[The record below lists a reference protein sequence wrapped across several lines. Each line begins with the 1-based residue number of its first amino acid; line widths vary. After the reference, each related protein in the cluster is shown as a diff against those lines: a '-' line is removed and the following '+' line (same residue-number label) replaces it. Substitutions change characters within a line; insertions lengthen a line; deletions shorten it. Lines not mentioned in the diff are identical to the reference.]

1 MQQQFLYEQF
11 NVLSQFGAISHELPN
26 CIKNNLKPQFELR
39 PYQTEAF
46 CRMIY
51 FLKNDFDSKQPRPY
65 HLLFN
70 MATGSGKTM
79 IMAGA
84 MLYLY
89 EQGYRNF
96 LFFVNSDNIIQKT
109 KDNFLNANTGKYLF
123 ADKIIINNEIVPV
136 HEVKNFDEADDK
148 SINIQF
154 ISIQMLTSG
163 LLLNV
168 QENGLSFENFENR
181 KLVLIG
187 DEAHHNN
194 AEVWGKLVEKIHE
207 MNYDNI
213 LLEFTATTD
222 YKNTNIRSKY
232 LNKVLFRY
240 DLAEFRKD
248 GYSKEINLLR
258 SLFDEKH
265 RIIQALILNLYRQ
278 ELATSHNIN
287 LKPVILFKAKKT
299 IAENNR
305 NKKNFHKLIENLT
318 ATEIEY
324 VRDNQQIKILNKA
337 FAFFD
342 AKGID
347 SNEIVKRLQSN
358 FKPENCLSANDNE
371 LKKNQ
376 ILLNTLEDEN
386 NPIRAVFAVQKLNEG
401 WDVLN
406 LFDIVRMYEERNEEK
421 NGKVGETTI
430 AEAQLIGRGARYY
443 PFALEKGQNKF
454 TRKFDADIDNDLKV
468 LEELYYHTKED
479 SRYISEL
486 KKALVA
492 TGIYE
497 DEDDFVEKELK
508 LKESFKQTDFYKNA
522 KVFYNLK
529 IEKSHDKVKSL
540 KDLNVRKTNIEFT
553 LSSGKGTVTN
563 VMEETVSTV
572 ETTLTERKSVSISDM
587 PKHVVRFAL
596 TTNPFFYFN
605 NLQKY
610 CPKIKSS
617 DEFISQEDY
626 LGGFGVT
633 FIGDKQHIGK
643 ITNADYMQALKVLL
657 KSIET
662 EIKQNDAEYEG
673 SEFTYGK
680 LREKFTDKKLH
691 INKKKNEERT
701 KGQENFL
708 ADKDWYAYNA
718 NFGTIEEK
726 KFVEM
731 FAGRYANLSLQF
743 SDIYLIRNEQVL
755 KIYDEIGRAFEPDF
769 VLFCTRKINGNP
781 EILQVFIEPKGEH
794 LKGKDQWKED
804 FLKEI
809 RKKQTTITLHSDHY
823 IITGVPFYNY
833 NNENSFGNELEN
845 VLNKQQR
852 GEDSDIPLA
861 AEPAPEY
868 SAARK
873 GKSTT
878 SQSPLTVLYTQPY
891 DSFGPNY
898 RIKLTYDFDTD
909 NLQYQISG
917 RGGNA
922 KLTADAI
929 ASIKNYL
936 KDSNNINSF
945 FNKACTTADL
955 VMSSHVTHHSLTM
968 KQGSREKTVTNGEE
982 QPWDEFWSKLCWNP
996 QSFTK

>member
-1 MQQQFLYEQF
+1 MPQQFLYDTILTE
-11 NVLSQFGAISHELPN
+11 FGKRTISETEIPD
-26 CIKNNLKPQFELR
+26 CISKNLKHTMR
-39 PYQTEAF
+39 PYQREAF
-46 CRMIY
+46 QRFITFCE
-51 FLKNDFDSKQPRPY
+51 NDFDGKQNRPY

-96 LFFVNSDNIIQKT
+96 LFFVNSNNIIQKT

-123 ADKIIINNEIVPV
+123 AEKIIFEGNEIAV
-136 HEVKNFDEADDK
+136 HEVETFDESDDK
-148 SINIQF
+148 NINIKF
-154 ISIQMLTSG
+154 TTIQQLHIDLNSTKENALTYEDFQ
-163 LLLNV
+163 N
-168 QENGLSFENFENR
+168 
-181 KLVLIG
+181 KKIVLIA
-187 DEAHHNN
+187 DEAHHLN
-194 AEVWGKLVEKIHE
+194 AGTRQGDLFGTFEDTVQKIHE
-207 MNYDNI
+207 QNYDNI
-213 LLEFTATTD
+213 LLEFTATAD
-222 YKNTNIRSKY
+222 YEDSNIKSKY

-258 SLFDEKH
+258 SQFDEKH
-265 RIIQALILNLYRQ
+265 RIIQALVLNLYRQ
-278 ELATSHNIN
+278 DLATSHNIN

-305 NKKNFHKLIENLT
+305 NKENFHKLIEDIT
-318 ATEIEY
+318 AKEIED
-324 VRDNQQIKILNKA
+324 VRANQQIKILSKA

-342 AKGID
+342 AKGVD

-371 LKKNQ
+371 LEKNQ

-421 NGKVGETTI
+421 NGKVGKTTI

-443 PFALEKGQNKF
+443 PFTLEKGQNKF
-454 TRKFDADIDNDLKV
+454 TRKFDSDIDNDMKV

-486 KKALVA
+486 KKALVE

-553 LSSGKGTVTN
+553 LSSGKGAVTN
-563 VMEETVSTV
+563 VWEETVSTV
-572 ETTLTERKSVSISDM
+572 ETTLTERKSINISDM
-587 PKHVVRFAL
+587 PKYVVRFAL

-617 DEFISQEDY
+617 DEFISESDY

-633 FIGDKQHIGK
+633 FIGDKQHIEK
-643 ITNADYMQALKVLL
+643 ITNADYLQALKVLL

-680 LREKFTDKKLH
+680 LYEKFTDKKLH

-701 KGQENFL
+701 KGQEDFL

-718 NFGTIEEK
+718 NYGTTEEK

-731 FAGRYANLSLQF
+731 FAGRFDNLKDNF

-769 VLFCTRKINGNP
+769 VLFCKRNTG
-781 EILQVFIEPKGEH
+781 EEQVLQVFIEPKGGH
-794 LKGKDQWKED
+794 LDSKDKWKEE
-804 FLKEI
+804 FLKKMRDDKMTIEI
-809 RKKQTTITLHSDHY
+809 GSDHFL
-823 IITGVPFYNY
+823 ITGVPFYNY
-833 NNENSFGNELEN
+833 KDENEFAQELEHT
-845 VLNKQQR
+845 LMQR
-852 GEDSDIPLA
+852 IFGME
-861 AEPAPEY
+861 
-868 SAARK
+868 
-873 GKSTT
+873 KSF
-878 SQSPLTVLYTQPY
+878 V
-891 DSFGPNY
+891 
-898 RIKLTYDFDTD
+898 R
-909 NLQYQISG
+909 
-917 RGGNA
+917 NA
-922 KLTADAI
+922 VET
-929 ASIKNYL
+929 
-936 KDSNNINSF
+936 
-945 FNKACTTADL
+945 
-955 VMSSHVTHHSLTM
+955 
-968 KQGSREKTVTNGEE
+968 
-982 QPWDEFWSKLCWNP
+982 
-996 QSFTK
+996 